1 LCCQRPHLPD
11 RGPHRGK
18 AHELREEF
26 GAWHADG
33 MSDRVSISVIDGI
46 ADVRLNR
53 PDKINALD
61 LAMFHA
67 VVDAGEGLKGERGV
81 RVVVL
86 SGEGRGF
93 CAGLDFGSFQ
103 AMAGGPAPTAAE
115 DGPSAA
121 GIMATDG
128 RITHLGQQACW
139 VWQELEVPVIAA
151 VHGPA
156 LGGGL
161 QIALGADIRIVAPDA
176 KLSVLEARWGLI
188 PDMTGTVVLP
198 RLVGLDVAKE
208 LTLTG
213 RMVSGAEAVE
223 LGLATRVADD
233 PRAAAMEL
241 AADLCT
247 KSPDALRHGKRL
259 LNLSGTRPLAE
270 QLADERST
278 MASLIGSPNQVEA
291 TMAYFEKR
299 PPTFS

>member
-1 LCCQRPHLPD
+1 
-11 RGPHRGK
+11 
-18 AHELREEF
+18 
-26 GAWHADG
+26 
-33 MSDRVSISVIDGI
+33 MSDRVSITMDNGI

-53 PDKINALD
+53 PDKLNALD
-61 LAMFHA
+61 PAMFQGI
-67 VVDAGEGLKGERGV
+67 VEAGEGLKGDPAV

-103 AMAGGPAPTAAE
+103 AMAGGPAPAPAASE
-115 DGPSAA
+115 PAADG
-121 GIMATDG
+121 GLGTIGDTGG
-128 RITHLGQQACW
+128 RITHLGQQAAW

-151 VHGPA
+151 IHGAA

-161 QIALGADIRIVAPDA
+161 QIAMGADLRIVAPDA

-188 PDMTGTVVLP
+188 PDMTGTVMLP

-213 RMVSGAEAVE
+213 RMVSGEEAVR

-233 PRAAAMEL
+233 PRAAALEL
-241 AADLCT
+241 AADLVT
-247 KSPDALRHGKRL
+247 KSPDALREGKRL

-270 QLADERST
+270 QLHDERAT
-278 MASLIGSPNQVEA
+278 MGSLIGSPNQVEA

-299 PPTFS
+299 APDFT

>member
-1 LCCQRPHLPD
+1 
-11 RGPHRGK
+11 
-18 AHELREEF
+18 
-26 GAWHADG
+26 
-33 MSDRVSISVIDGI
+33 MSDRVSISMVNGI

-53 PDKINALD
+53 PDKLNALD
-61 LAMFHA
+61 PAMFQGI
-67 VVDAGEGLKGERGV
+67 VEAGEGLKGDPGV

-103 AMAGGPAPTAAE
+103 AMAGGPKPAE
-115 DGPSAA
+115 EPRSDDG
-121 GIMATDG
+121 GLGTIGDTGG

-151 VHGPA
+151 VHGAA

-161 QIALGADIRIVAPDA
+161 QIALGADLRIVAPDA

-188 PDMTGTVVLP
+188 PDMTGTAMLP

-213 RMVSGAEAVE
+213 RIVSGEEAVAI
-223 LGLATRVADD
+223 GLATKLADD
-233 PRAAAMEL
+233 PRAAALEL
-241 AADLCT
+241 AADLVS
-247 KSPDALRHGKRL
+247 KSPDALREGKRL
-259 LNLSGTRPLAE
+259 LNLSGTRPIAE
-270 QLADERST
+270 QFADERRT
-278 MASLIGSPNQVEA
+278 MGSLIGSPNQVEA

-299 PPTFS
+299 DPTFT